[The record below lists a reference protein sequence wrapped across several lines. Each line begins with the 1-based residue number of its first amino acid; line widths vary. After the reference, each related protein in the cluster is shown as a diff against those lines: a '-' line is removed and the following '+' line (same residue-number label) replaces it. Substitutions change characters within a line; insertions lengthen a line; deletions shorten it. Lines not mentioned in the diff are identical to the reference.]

1 MAGPIQKAIMETAG
15 AGAAL
20 AIGAKKEHEAQRQIS
35 KAASAEATNKAAL
48 EAETEKE
55 ARETAIEADLIRM
68 GADPE
73 SARSFMVAR
82 SLGLDTGSFGMVRSK
97 GKFVGSYSALAEK
110 LSKDALTDTLSSR
123 AINDKGFRDRLMA
136 LGSSRR
142 GRVDALV
149 KASKGGEK

>member
-1 MAGPIQKAIMETAG
+1 MAGPIQKAITETAG
-15 AGAAL
+15 AAAAL
-20 AIGAKKEHEAQRQIS
+20 AIGAKKGNEAQRQIS
-35 KAASAEATNKAAL
+35 KAASIEAENKAKAE
-48 EAETEKE
+48 EASAKE
-55 ARETAIEADLIRM
+55 AKETAIEADLINM

-73 SARSFMVAR
+73 SARSFMTAR
-82 SLGLDTGSFGMVRSK
+82 ALGLDTSNFGMIRNK

-123 AINDKGFRDRLMA
+123 LINDKGFKNRLMA

-149 KASKGGEK
+149 KASKGGTK